1 MANSSKTR
9 SCSEC
14 NGEVFHDGHESIAR
28 LLLFCFPYRMSHLT
42 GGSDMGL
49 SCCRG
54 SLGQKNLTVLWTLA
68 SKEWREEGGLRV
80 GKYWVLSQSGKKC
93 LQDFLPLIRR
103 PWPWSS
109 DLMTLGPRQVPSEA
123 TVHWLCHKPLMG
135 KAASPGGCQRKAFV
149 MACGQASK
157 NQSVFNWELSSTG
170 VCGTGRLEQGEWVSP
185 GWGGVGW

>member
-14 NGEVFHDGHESIAR
+14 NGEVFHDGHESRAR
-28 LLLFCFPYRMSHLT
+28 LLLFCFPYRMSHLA
-42 GGSDMGL
+42 GGSDIGL

-54 SLGQKNLTVLWTLA
+54 SLGQKAVLWTLA
-68 SKEWREEGGLRV
+68 SEEWREEGGLRV

-123 TVHWLCHKPLMG
+123 TVHWLCHEPSMG

-157 NQSVFNWELSSTG
+157 NQSVFNWELSSIG
-170 VCGTGRLEQGEWVSP
+170 AVGQGGWNRVSGCP
-185 GWGGVGW
+185 LGGGWAGVGW